1 MNKSSCFTN
10 KYIFKIFR
18 HLKSKTKDLLMD
30 DFMLLTILLYDFSQN
45 KRREDCWHLFS
56 EVLKHNFCTDKKK
69 YLKSKLYWKTVS
81 MEALCTCAGVP
92 ACRRWESISDRERL
106 NILSSPSRKLFLRL
120 FQNSLFLWPLQWH
133 CPLHVHIAHWNTT
146 PQSITLQPKG
156 KKL

>member
-1 MNKSSCFTN
+1 MTSCCWLFCCM
-10 KYIFKIFR
+10 IFPKIKDEKTVDTSF
-18 HLKSKTKDLLMD
+18 LKFWS
-30 DFMLLTILLYDFSQN
+30 IISAQI
-45 KRREDCWHLFS
+45 
-56 EVLKHNFCTDKKK
+56 KKK

-156 KKL
+156 KNYKNKNFIFSEMSSTSFHKPHI